1 MPEADK
7 GILTAAAIVAFMWL
21 AVLVWLL
28 SAP

>member
-7 GILTAAAIVAFMWL
+7 GILTAAAIMALMWL
-21 AVLVWLL
+21 AVFVWMF